1 MFLECRNFKVTVP
14 QSNEVSLVFPF
25 NQCSYQHSRNSYD
38 PKYLD
43 ETKFSKHRINKF
55 LDQVQA
61 ACNNFKTMRIYG
73 YIAIFVSVL
82 LTVLLITGNILLNI
96 GLSKNTKTASVK
108 IAKFNGSTFVILG
121 SCFIFGGAAQFIV
134 VMIFLAWKTRRI
146 RNKYENITAELI
158 AKNNVEIK
166 EVGLRWKLGQYYN
179 WIELCQ
185 DYKIHNVLTKQLFNS
200 LLLNKMSLLES
211 QQLPKNFV

>member
-25 NQCSYQHSRNSYD
+25 NQCSYQHTRNGYD
-38 PKYLD
+38 AKYLD
-43 ETKFSKHRINKF
+43 QSKFPKHRVNKF
-55 LDQVQA
+55 LDEVQA
-61 ACNNFKTMRIYG
+61 ACNNFKTMRLHG
-73 YIAIFVSVL
+73 YVAIFTSVI
-82 LTVLLITGNILLNI
+82 LTALLIVGNVLLNI
-96 GLSKNTKTASVK
+96 GLSKNTKTATVE
-108 IAKFNGSTFVILG
+108 IAKFNQSTFVILG

-134 VMIFLAWKTRRI
+134 IMIVLAWRTRRI

-166 EVGLRWKLGQYYN
+166 DLGLRWKLGQYYN
-179 WIELCQ
+179 WIELCL
-185 DYKIHNVLTKQLFNS
+185 DYKIHNVLNKQVFNS
-200 LLLNKMSLLES
+200 LLLNKMSLLKS